1 MSPEKMER
9 LRKAM
14 QRMAEL
20 DDDDVF
26 GGEGVDGQRAT
37 EQSCSRK
44 RNELLDKEKKE
55 GE

>member
-9 LRKAM
+9 LRRAM

-26 GGEGVDGQRAT
+26 GEEGVDGQRAT
-37 EQSCSRK
+37 EHACSK
-44 RNELLDKEKKE
+44 ERNELLDKEKRE